1 MQQKSTPR
9 LHDNLASPVSRDPA
23 IAVPGSRLTGLRFVH
38 VIAFACHWEY
48 KIKPLWFPTVHPI
61 SHQPGWLDS
70 CNTSLKVI
78 SAQRSSPANRAS
90 PAHVI
95 RPLPRLGLGPSR
107 YPPCRKRRLSRESRG
122 SWLRYARVW
131 KARTVLWYLFLLYW
145 VVMSLYWVVMSL
157 YSVLMSL
164 YSVLIPLYSVLIP
177 FYYSTNCN
185 TIQIWSWCSRYPSSV
200 GDGYPAI
207 YVASYVGR
215 KSEVKKCWQKDLKML
230 RAWKSSLLSICWI
243 IKQLSCSILRNIVWF

>member
-9 LHDNLASPVSRDPA
+9 LHDNRASPVSRDPA

-131 KARTVLWYLFLLYW
+131 KARTVLWYLFIILGGYVIILGGY
-145 VVMSLYWVVMSL
+145 VIILGAYVFIFGA
-157 YSVLMSL
+157 YS
-164 YSVLIPLYSVLIP
+164 
-177 FYYSTNCN
+177 
-185 TIQIWSWCSRYPSSV
+185 
-200 GDGYPAI
+200 
-207 YVASYVGR
+207 
-215 KSEVKKCWQKDLKML
+215 
-230 RAWKSSLLSICWI
+230 I
-243 IKQLSCSILRNIVWF
+243 IFGAYSILLFNKL